1 MHAKECRS
9 VMPPETTPY
18 RYLFGPVASRRLG
31 RSLGVDLTPEA
42 SCTFDCLY
50 CQCGATVHH
59 TAERREW
66 VPTANVIAE
75 LRRWH
80 AAGGQADVVTL
91 AGSGEPTLHTNFGE
105 VLDAIREITGL
116 PSVLLT
122 NGSLL
127 HLPEVRAAAR
137 CASAIKV
144 TLSAADEAGW
154 RALHRPAPGLRYE
167 DAVAGLVALRREF
180 AGPIWIEIMV
190 LAGFNDSPGA
200 IARIAERVRTVRP
213 DRVQLNT
220 AVRPPT
226 VEDVARPVAPERLA
240 ELAQLFDPPAEVI
253 GHATRH
259 TEVGANGETTGA
271 ETDAMQATARA
282 ENSAHA
288 AEAPSA
294 EPAPARPDETG
305 ARLLDLVRRHPATA
319 QEAAQALGLHPT
331 VAERELGRLRAAGRV
346 REVRRQDQVYY
357 TTAEQ
362 ADAEPANQVP

>member
-1 MHAKECRS
+1 MAQ
-9 VMPPETTPY
+9 PETTSY

-31 RSLGVDLTPEA
+31 RSLGVDLTPDA

-66 VPTANVIAE
+66 VPTADVIDE

-80 AAGGQADVVTL
+80 AAGGRADVVTL
-91 AGSGEPTLHTNFGE
+91 AGSGEPTLHTGFGE
-105 VLDAIREITGL
+105 VLDAIRKITGL

-127 HLPEVRAAAR
+127 HLPEVRAAAMR
-137 CASAIKV
+137 ASVIKV

-154 RALHRPAPGLRYE
+154 RALHRPAPGLRFE
-167 DAVAGLVALRREF
+167 DAVAGLEALRCEF
-180 AGPIWIEIMV
+180 FGPIYLEVMV
-190 LAGFNDSPGA
+190 LAGFNDSPEA
-200 IARIAERVRTVRP
+200 IARIAARTRSIRP

-226 VEDVARPVAPERLA
+226 VEEVARPVAPERLA
-240 ELAQLFDPPAEVI
+240 ELARLFDPPAEVI
-253 GHATRH
+253 GHA
-259 TEVGANGETTGA
+259 
-271 ETDAMQATARA
+271 
-282 ENSAHA
+282 HA
-288 AEAPSA
+288 A
-294 EPAPARPDETG
+294 PAADPAARPEETG

-319 QEAAQALGLHPT
+319 LEAAQALGLHPT
-331 VAERELGRLRAAGRV
+331 VAERELERLRAAGRV
-346 REVRRQDQVYY
+346 RAVQRQDQVYY

-362 ADAEPANQVP
+362 ADAEPADDESA